1 VVVGGLNGAE
11 DGGAGRAAQLGE
23 RVGDG
28 RQGGRAQQMLFLQT
42 PAEGDT
48 HTHYC
53 HGWMTSDGLTRPH
66 HLGLEEVWHT
76 RMRLKS
82 TFSSLAFY
90 QFDILRL

>member
-1 VVVGGLNGAE
+1 MVVGGLNGAE

-48 HTHYC
+48 HTHTTVTA
-53 HGWMTSDGLTRPH
+53 G
-66 HLGLEEVWHT
+66 
-76 RMRLKS
+76 
-82 TFSSLAFY
+82 
-90 QFDILRL
+90 